1 MRCNLKDLRGGGV
14 SRSGVPGDVSSHP
27 RVVRCDERATKER
40 TRAHLF
46 LSSTAMTDADGT
58 EKPPPPAGDEND
70 QQRLPKVTLNT
81 PPTQED
87 IPQLLSTLKLFRH
100 QFSPRERHCLGKHP
114 VLGPLYEGVQV
125 SAGKGDESGNA
136 TAVLGISTKACC
148 IVPAYQQCCSAL
160 HVSSACRSGDRADSN
175 F

>member
-1 MRCNLKDLRGGGV
+1 
-14 SRSGVPGDVSSHP
+14 
-27 RVVRCDERATKER
+27 
-40 TRAHLF
+40 
-46 LSSTAMTDADGT
+46 MTDADRT

-70 QQRLPKVTLNT
+70 QPKRLPKVTLNT

-114 VLGPLYEGVQV
+114 VLGPLYEGVQ
-125 SAGKGDESGNA
+125 GKCGQFIDKPRRFAVCSSRQLCPKEQSQLLACIRATRDASMCHEFRDEVERCGVKMSQRLLRA
-136 TAVLGISTKACC
+136 
-148 IVPAYQQCCSAL
+148 AL
-160 HVSSACRSGDRADSN
+160 SDDW